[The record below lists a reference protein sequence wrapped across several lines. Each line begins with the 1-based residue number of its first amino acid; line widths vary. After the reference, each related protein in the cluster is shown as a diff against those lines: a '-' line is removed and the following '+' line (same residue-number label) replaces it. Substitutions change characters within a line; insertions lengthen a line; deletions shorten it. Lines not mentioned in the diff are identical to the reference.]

1 MEDIEGHTIAEWS
14 GQYCSIKMTVSFIV
28 ECGILSTFSLVFAFS
43 LHLILLARN
52 LLRSVRINNF
62 I

>member
-14 GQYCSIKMTVSFIV
+14 GQYCSIKMTLSFV
-28 ECGILSTFSLVFAFS
+28 VFAFS

-52 LLRSVRINNF
+52 LLRSVRINN
-62 I
+62 II